1 MSQHKAMANKY
12 VDAMASAL
20 QEYDANFTVP
30 YQVHKDLAWG
40 GLMDVPIF
48 NATYP
53 PGSADNIRIKN
64 RFGCESTGRAVEM
77 GTPNEQV
84 PVGKKCN

>member
-1 MSQHKAMANKY
+1 
-12 VDAMASAL
+12 
-20 QEYDANFTVP
+20 
-30 YQVHKDLAWG
+30 
-40 GLMDVPIF
+40 MDTPIF

-53 PGSADNIRIKN
+53 LGSADNIRIKN

-77 GTPNEQV
+77 GTLNEQV